1 MEVTFEKVREG
12 DEVLRLLA
20 GQIPVRLKVTRIT
33 EELII
38 CGPWKF
44 DRITG
49 IEIDEDIPIPI
60 SHLTWNN

>member
-1 MEVTFEKVREG
+1 MVVNFTTVKEG

-20 GQIPVRLKVTRIT
+20 GQIPMKLKVTSIT
-33 EELII
+33 EERII
-38 CGPWKF
+38 CGPWEF

-49 IEIDEDIPIPI
+49 IEIDDAISVQV

>member
-1 MEVTFEKVREG
+1 MVVNFTTVKEG

-20 GQIPVRLKVTRIT
+20 GKIPMKLKVTSIT
-33 EELII
+33 EERII
-38 CGPWKF
+38 CGPWEF

-49 IEIDEDIPIPI
+49 IEIDDAISVQV